1 MDETL
6 ASVTGSGS
14 VGLATRFTVR
24 TEAYEGPLELIIEL
38 IEKRKLLVNEL
49 SLAQVTDDFI
59 SHVKSGEHF
68 PMEDATNFISVA
80 ATLLLI
86 KSRSLLPDLELSHE
100 EEEDVKDLER
110 RLKLYE
116 TARTAARDLGR
127 RFGRRMMHSR
137 GEREPD
143 VVFAPSR
150 DMTKEHLEQALRI
163 LLASKEKEET
173 LPEVRLK
180 PLVSIEEMMDD
191 LRGRVERALTVSFKE
206 FTGHRTERVEVIVS
220 FLALLELVKM
230 GAVEAAQYDAW
241 GDIQI
246 TNLSASVP
254 RY

>member
-1 MDETL
+1 MDEALTSIPG
-6 ASVTGSGS
+6 SVTG
-14 VGLATRFTVR
+14 FTVR
-24 TEAYEGPLELIIEL
+24 TEVYEGPLELIIEL

-59 SHVKSGEHF
+59 SYVKNGEQF
-68 PMEDATNFISVA
+68 PMEDATNFINVA

-86 KSRSLLPDLELSHE
+86 KSRSLLPDLELSE
-100 EEEDVKDLER
+100 EEQEDVKDLER

-116 TARTAARDLGR
+116 TARNAARDLGR
-127 RFGRRMMHSR
+127 LFGRRMMHSR

-143 VVFAPSR
+143 AVFAPSR
-150 DMTKEHLEQALRI
+150 DMTLEAIEQAVAA
-163 LLASKEKEET
+163 LLASKEKEEK

-191 LRGRVERALTVSFKE
+191 LRSRVERALTVSFKE
-206 FTGHRTERVEVIVS
+206 FAGTKTEKVEVIVS

-230 GAVEAAQYDAW
+230 GAVEAAQHSAW
-241 GDIQI
+241 SDIKI

>member
-1 MDETL
+1 M
-6 ASVTGSGS
+6 TG
-14 VGLATRFTVR
+14 FTVR
-24 TEAYEGPLELIIEL
+24 TDAYEGPLELIIEL

-59 SHVKSGEHF
+59 SYIQNGEQF
-68 PMEDATNFISVA
+68 PMEDATNFINVA
-80 ATLLLI
+80 ATLVLI
-86 KSRSLLPDLELSHE
+86 KSRSLLPDLELSDE
-100 EEEDVKDLER
+100 EQEDVRDLER

-116 TARTAARDLGR
+116 TARNAARDLGR
-127 RFGRRMMHSR
+127 LFGRRMMHSR

-143 VVFAPSR
+143 AVFAPSR
-150 DMTKEHLEQALRI
+150 DMTLEAIEQAVTA
-163 LLASKEKEET
+163 LLASKEKEEK

-206 FTGHRTERVEVIVS
+206 FTGDKKEKVEVIVS

-230 GAVEAAQYDAW
+230 GTVEAAQHSAW
-241 GDIQI
+241 GDIKI

-254 RY
+254 QY